1 MSAATKSPAGTRR
14 RLSRDIAGIF
24 GTRAGWS
31 LMGMISG
38 IILARWLGP
47 HDRGVLA
54 LVLLVPSTVVTIAK
68 LGITQSNVYFINRN
82 KVAPD
87 RVAANCLVL
96 ALAASALAIPAVWLA
111 RGWLQATVLRD
122 VPDWALALALA
133 RVPLLLLDD
142 YLYGILQALG
152 KFGLYNRRLLLS
164 EAVRLTMVVVFVLA
178 LDLGLP
184 GAVTIYTVVGTLAL
198 GWLLFSVRKE
208 VHLSLNADYAL
219 LKEQLGFGVKS
230 YAQTLAMHLL
240 LRADVYLVALYLT
253 KAHTAF
259 YSLALHLTE
268 LVLEVPQAVGLVL
281 YPRLASLPE
290 KEVHSLTAQACRRTL
305 LATAPFALLLALFG
319 PYVIVLWYGSAY
331 APAGDPL
338 PWAAIGAMAMSLFVI
353 LSRDFTSRG
362 RQKVNTG
369 AGLLALVSNVALNT
383 YMIPNFGIVGAAQAT
398 AISYS
403 GAGVVLLAAF
413 YAESGLTP
421 REVLLPKRED
431 IAYFLDLARRAVE
444 RGRRLVGLRAV
455 AVR

>member
-1 MSAATKSPAGTRR
+1 MSQAAVPSRPRR

-47 HDRGVLA
+47 HDRGILA

-87 RVAANCLVL
+87 RVAANCVVL
-96 ALAASALAIPAVWLA
+96 ALATSALAIPLVWLL
-111 RGWLQATVLRD
+111 RPWLHETVLRD

-133 RVPLLLLDD
+133 RVPLMLLDD
-142 YLYGILQALG
+142 YLYGVLQALG

-164 EAVRLTMVVVFVLA
+164 EAMRLTMVVVFVLA
-178 LDLGLP
+178 FGLGLP
-184 GAVTIYTVVGTLAL
+184 GAVAIYTVVGTLAL
-198 GWLLFSVRKE
+198 AWLIASARKE
-208 VHLSLNADYAL
+208 VRLSLRADYPL
-219 LKEQLGFGVKS
+219 LREQLGFGVRS
-230 YAQTLAMHLL
+230 YVQTLAMHLL
-240 LRADVYLVALYLT
+240 LRIDVYMVALYLT
-253 KAHTAF
+253 KPETAF

-268 LVLEVPQAVGLVL
+268 IVLEIPQAVGLVL
-281 YPRLASLPE
+281 YPRLAALPE
-290 KEVHSLTAQACRRTL
+290 NEVHQLTAQACRRTL
-305 LATAPFALLLALFG
+305 LATAPFAFLLAWLG
-319 PYVIVLWYGSAY
+319 PYVITLWYGAAY

-338 PWAAIGAMAMSLFVI
+338 PWAAAGAMAMALFVI

-362 RQKVNTG
+362 RQKVNIT
-369 AGLLALVSNVALNT
+369 AGLLALGSNVALNT
-383 YMIPNFGIVGAAQAT
+383 YMIPHFGIVGAAQAT
-398 AISYS
+398 AIAYT
-403 GAGVVLLAAF
+403 GAGLLLLAAF
-413 YAESGLTP
+413 YAESGMTP

-431 IAYFLDLARRAVE
+431 LAYFADLTRRAVD